1 MPKDLPTVTI
11 LDRLKQYKEFIAIM
25 VFFIGGFLWIY
36 GFFATKGQ
44 LNELQ
49 CLTNLNVAMIETRVK
64 KKEFIDE
71 IIKTIDNF
79 FYDKLYTEIKSNFSD
94 IKYREKWK
102 LGHYNYEDNGFY
114 NMGNARR

>member
-1 MPKDLPTVTI
+1 MSEYKIYKGLFDDETIKYILENVDEKRYSAGRVGNRVNVNQKRRKDL
-11 LDRLKQYKEFIAIM
+11 
-25 VFFIGGFLWIY
+25 FIG
-36 GFFATKGQ
+36 
-44 LNELQ
+44 N
-49 CLTNLNVAMIETRVK
+49 R
-64 KKEFIDE
+64 E

-114 NMGNARR
+114 NLHTDTAGDTKYRRTSCVTMLSNS